1 MPLPILSF
9 FLNLIKNC
17 DKLQHSITEKVIHWT
32 KIVVKG
38 VLLQIQQSQEKLLN
52 VSNSSVFAKSNLL
65 TSGVQ

>member
-1 MPLPILSF
+1 MPLPILF